1 VASRQGTFQM
11 YVDTDGLEDV
21 RRTLD
26 LIAKEDLNV
35 AKRELRQGT
44 KRIAEERLIPA
55 LHMGANSS
63 GVPIA
68 PALAKTARARTDRVV
83 TVRIGAVN
91 PKLSG
96 FKRGKASKR
105 GGREL
110 LNPSPRANSKT
121 PQKAYSQEQRTTL
134 AFGSDR
140 GPHPSNPV
148 NHYGVPRS
156 TRGHWVLPTVI
167 ANGTW
172 ESVATAY
179 EELLN
184 QLLRD
189 YGEYR

>member
-1 VASRQGTFQM
+1 MASRQGAVQL
-11 YVDTDGLEDV
+11 YADRDGLYDV
-21 RRTLD
+21 QRTLA
-26 LIAKEDLNV
+26 LIAAEDLNV

-55 LHMGANSS
+55 LWMGANSS

-68 PALAKTARARTDRVV
+68 PALAQTARARTDRVV

-105 GGREL
+105 GGRQL
-110 LNPSPRANSKT
+110 LNPTTDRNSKT
-121 PQKAYSQEQRTTL
+121 PQKAYSQEQRTSL
-134 AFGSDR
+134 AWGSDL

-148 NHYGVPRS
+148 NHYGVPRNNRGYWVKS
-156 TRGHWVLPTVI
+156 TVA

-172 ESVATAY
+172 ESVAKAY
-179 EELLN
+179 EDLLD

-189 YGEYR
+189 YGKYR